1 MTDSQD
7 NQKETAPQPKS
18 LHVPSKEAIEIA
30 ARILANRAE
39 REGRIPRPSTDKSAP
54 LEKQH
59 EQGDKN
65 FDVGNVANLEQP
77 LFCSND
83 ALNC

>member
-54 LEKQH
+54 LEK
-59 EQGDKN
+59 
-65 FDVGNVANLEQP
+65 
-77 LFCSND
+77 
-83 ALNC
+83 

>member
-1 MTDSQD
+1 MTNSQD

-39 REGRIPRPSTDKSAP
+39 REGLIPRINKRACKFLLS
-54 LEKQH
+54 
-59 EQGDKN
+59 
-65 FDVGNVANLEQP
+65 
-77 LFCSND
+77 
-83 ALNC
+83 